1 MTGDHDH
8 APGAYG
14 ERIAADYDELHAH
27 MDPAHA
33 VEALAA
39 LAGGGRALELGI
51 GTGRIAL
58 PLAARGVGI
67 HGVDASDAM
76 VAELRAKPGG
86 AAIPV
91 TMGDFADVAVDG
103 EFDLIFVAFNTFFA
117 LLTQE
122 EQVRCVRNVATRL
135 SPGGVFAVE
144 AFVPDMCRYD
154 DSGQSLREQ
163 RTDDEHAVFHVSQL
177 DLAQQRISTR
187 LVSIDGEHASQYPIE
202 LRYVWPSELDL
213 MARLAGLRLRERWS
227 DWQGGQFTAAS
238 QSHVSIY
245 ERA

>member
-1 MTGDHDH
+1 MTDSRDH

-33 VEALAA
+33 VKALAA
-39 LAGGGRALELGI
+39 LAGGGRVLELGI

-58 PLAARGVGI
+58 PLAARGVEI

-86 AAIPV
+86 DAIPV
-91 TMGDFADVAVDG
+91 TMGDFADVGVEG

-117 LLTQE
+117 LLSQQ
-122 EQVRCVRNVATRL
+122 EQVRCVRNVAARL
-135 SPGGVFAVE
+135 SPVGVFVVE

-154 DSGQSLREQ
+154 DSGQSLHEQ

-177 DLAQQRISTR
+177 DRAQQRISTR
-187 LVSIDGEHASQYPIE
+187 FVSINGEHASQYPIE
-202 LRYVWPSELDL
+202 IRYVWPSELDL
-213 MARLAGLRLRERWS
+213 MAQLAGLRLRERRG

-238 QSHVSIY
+238 RSHVSIY